1 MTSRSRSPAGRNPG
15 DGGPSRTWSSGPSA
29 PARDCPPHRPRSW
42 SGPGTPA
49 EPNGTG
55 AVRAASGL
63 HTPIT
68 RSGHADDQPR
78 ATAHT
83 GAVRKLDAVA
93 VLTARLLPAPR
104 DRGPACY
111 LVFRS
116 AGAADCLCFPL
127 QDNRSRLP
135 VSRPACGRAR
145 SGSLALG
152 SALLSVG
159 SVRPALLSIPRRS
172 TTVWTSMSLPAGGS
186 KNSVSDP
193 RVTSN
198 LPACCSTIEPT
209 ASSGGRH
216 HGTPVDVMAHGML
229 EELAQRVA
237 VVVAQV
243 RRL

>member
-1 MTSRSRSPAGRNPG
+1 MTSRSRGPAGRNAG
-15 DGGPSRTWSSGPSA
+15 DGRPGRTWSSGPSA

-49 EPNGTG
+49 KPNGTG

-68 RSGHADDQPR
+68 RSGHADDHPVPPR
-78 ATAHT
+78 TP
-83 GAVRKLDAVA
+83 GQFRKLDAVA

-145 SGSLALG
+145 SGPLALG

-159 SVRPALLSIPRRS
+159 SVAGSAQHPAQVNNRLDVDVLTGGRIEEFGLRPESHFKLAGVLLYDRANR
-172 TTVWTSMSLPAGGS
+172 LQQ
-186 KNSVSDP
+186 
-193 RVTSN
+193 
-198 LPACCSTIEPT
+198 
-209 ASSGGRH
+209 RH

-243 RRL
+243 RRF